1 MSNDNLFI
9 NFEKFDHMG
18 KILILVG
25 IVCILVGL
33 AINYAH
39 KIPFL
44 GKLPGDISIDKGN
57 VKIYFPLATSIL
69 ISILLSLLLFL
80 YNKFKN

>member
-44 GKLPGDISIDKGN
+44 GKLPGDFSIDKGN

>member
-1 MSNDNLFI
+1 MSNDNLLI

-18 KILILVG
+18 KFLIIVG
-25 IVCILVGL
+25 IVCILTGL

-57 VKIYFPLATSIL
+57 VKIYIPIATSIL

>member
-1 MSNDNLFI
+1 LI

-18 KILILVG
+18 KFLIIVG
-25 IVCILVGL
+25 IVCIVVGL
-33 AINYAH
+33 IINYGH

-57 VKIYFPLATSIL
+57 VKVYFPIATSIL
-69 ISILLSLLLFL
+69 ISILLSLLLFV